1 MPSIEQI
8 GSPTELYDTPA
19 TEFVM
24 SFVGQANRLGDAL
37 VRPHELEIT
46 LHPSE
51 GAIEAIVERVAL
63 YGFDA
68 RVELATGDGE
78 PLLVQLTRERL
89 ELLELE
95 RNQIVWVCAGRERVF
110 A

>member
-1 MPSIEQI
+1 M
-8 GSPTELYDTPA
+8 
-19 TEFVM
+19 
-24 SFVGQANRLGDAL
+24 
-37 VRPHELEIT
+37 VRPHELEICST
-46 LHPSE
+46 PAD
-51 GAIEAIVERVAL
+51 GAVEAMVERIAL

-78 PLLVQLTRERL
+78 PLTVQLTRERL

-95 RNQIVWVCAGRERVF
+95 RNQIVWVRAGRERIF